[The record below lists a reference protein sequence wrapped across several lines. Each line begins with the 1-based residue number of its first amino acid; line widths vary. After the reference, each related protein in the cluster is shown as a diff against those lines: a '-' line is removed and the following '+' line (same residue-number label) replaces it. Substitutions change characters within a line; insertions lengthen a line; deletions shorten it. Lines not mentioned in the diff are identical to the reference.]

1 MFAVRHP
8 RADDEEKKDV
18 FAPVADL
25 MVGVVFI
32 FIVMIM
38 ALSLVM
44 MDDAVPRA
52 TYNLAVKEL
61 NDTRI
66 ERDALVVERDALKAE
81 RDALKA
87 RARQLADFVTYL
99 RTQGVVPLL
108 DRLAEADATRA
119 KILQMLKN
127 RLAEAGVNVEA
138 DFRSGVLRLP
148 TGNLF
153 PSAQADPTPYGREV
167 IRILGVTLADTVPC
181 FLPGAAPGCPPLSAG
196 NVLNAVYIEG
206 HTDSAAFHG
215 EANGFHD
222 NWDLSA
228 ARAIEAY
235 RIVRESDGRI
245 PVLKNGEGKSL
256 LGVSGYADTR
266 PVTEG
271 LTEKQRSDK
280 TVMET
285 DRRIEVRLI
294 MAVNRD
300 EVEKTLRDLNQRLDG
315 LNAGAR

>member
-1 MFAVRHP
+1 MFALRHP

-44 MDDAVPRA
+44 MDDAVPRPA
-52 TYNLAVKEL
+52 YDQVVRELAET
-61 NDTRI
+61 NAD
-66 ERDALVVERDALKAE
+66 

-87 RARQLADFVTYL
+87 RAEQLAEFVNYL

-119 KILQMLKN
+119 RILQMLKE
-127 RLAEAGVNVEA
+127 RLAAAGINVEA

-148 TGNLF
+148 AGNLF
-153 PSAQADPTPYGREV
+153 ESAQSDPTPFGREV
-167 IRILGVTLADTVPC
+167 IRVLGVTLADIVPC
-181 FLPGAAPGCPPLSAG
+181 FLPGQAQPAGCPPLSSG
-196 NVLNAVYIEG
+196 SVLNAVYIEG
-206 HTDSAAFHG
+206 HTDSAPVRSGAHVFQ
-215 EANGFHD
+215 D

-228 ARAIEAY
+228 ARAIQAF
-235 RIVRESDGRI
+235 RIVRESDARI
-245 PVLKNGEGKSL
+245 PNLKNADGKSL

-266 PVTEG
+266 PVAEG
-271 LTEKQRSDK
+271 LTEKQRAEKS
-280 TVMET
+280 VMES
-285 DRRIEVRLI
+285 DRRIEIRLI
-294 MAVNRD
+294 MAVNRE
-300 EVEKTLRDLNQRLDG
+300 EVEKTLRDLNHRLDG
-315 LNAGAR
+315 LDAGAH